1 MIVNLSLSLAIVSLI
16 GMVLNKIELAAIGLA
31 LNAVLF
37 LYTFGYSQAEI
48 RQRLDNIEATS
59 AAIYGEE
66 LICE

>member
-16 GMVLNKIELAAIGLA
+16 GMVLNKIELAAISLA
-31 LNAVLF
+31 LNVALS

-48 RQRLDNIEATS
+48 RQRLDNIEATKATIS
-59 AAIYGEE
+59 GEE